1 MKKHVTRSLLC
12 LTAMLLSLASAASAF
27 AQTRTI
33 SGKVV
38 DEQGLP
44 VIGASV
50 MLENDNTTGTV
61 TDMDGAYTLDIPG
74 GQGLTLSYSCI
85 GYVTQTV
92 AVGNRAT
99 IDVILAEDNEFLEG
113 TVVIGYGVQRK
124 SDVTGAIAS
133 VGSDDIANRSVSNVA
148 EALQGKAAGVQI
160 LNSSGAPGSTP
171 TIQIRGYSSNSK
183 TAPLIIVD
191 GLKVDSIDYLDPDN
205 IESMEI
211 LKDAASAA
219 IYGIEA
225 GNGVVLITTKSG
237 ADAGREGRIFYN
249 FQHTL
254 QQLGKMPDL
263 LNAREYIEYQKLQGS
278 ATDETL
284 QWDGVTDTYW
294 PGYMFETGYM
304 QRHTVGFQRGDDNGS
319 FYASLSYLDNNGII
333 VGDKDIQKRLTGQV
347 NADYKI
353 KKWLQVGVT
362 MSLDKRIS
370 SSVSEGAVA
379 GTSLLGSVMM
389 YDPITPWTYTEDNMP
404 DRVAAWVAEGRNL
417 PRDANGNIY
426 GVSVFSDNSLIF
438 HPMVM
443 RDRADTNNDSF
454 NIRGTAYINFMP
466 FKGFVFTSRLGY
478 RAGYSNSTTYNH
490 ELFINSMNNNDLGLS
505 GTARNN
511 LYYQWENFANY
522 SNTFGK
528 HSINAMVGMSFQRST
543 SNYVTG
549 SGDELTSTMENFR
562 YLSNLVNTT
571 NMRVGGQPSESANMS
586 YFARV
591 GWSYDRR
598 YNLQA
603 SFRADA
609 YDTSKLDRDHRWG
622 FFPSV
627 SGGWTISN
635 EEFMSSVPKNILSN
649 LRLRASWGI
658 NGNVNAL
665 SSNYQ
670 YAPALSTGTGVG
682 YNPSDG
688 FILGVAPSSVL
699 GNPEIKWETSHQV
712 DIGLE
717 ARMLDDRLSIALDWY
732 NKNTH
737 DLLTSTNA
745 PNNTGAS
752 TVYLN
757 AGKVN
762 NTGVE
767 MELSWKD
774 TIGDFAYDISGNFA
788 TLKNVVLEGISSE
801 RQQGSQVWSSDYVT
815 YFEEGYPIWYML
827 GFVAEGIDENG
838 LAILKDTDNN
848 GVIDDLDRVNIGC
861 GIPDLTYGITIN
873 LAWKGIDFTVF
884 GTGVSGNEI
893 YPTSF
898 RTDRPSCNTYSYY
911 WNNSWKEGQDN
922 SNAKFPSATNWSQEA
937 FSSTLAVFDGSYFKI
952 KQVQLGYTL
961 PRQWTERVKISRLR
975 VFASLENYFT
985 FTKYIGLDPETAA
998 SGGSS
1003 SGIDMGTYPTAKQF
1017 ILGLNLSF

>member
-1 MKKHVTRSLLC
+1 MC

-278 ATDETL
+278 ATDESL
-284 QWDGVTDTYW
+284 QWDGVSDTYW
-294 PGYMFETGYM
+294 PDYMFEKGQM
-304 QRHTVGFQRGDDNGS
+304 QRHTVGFQRGDENGS

-353 KKWLQVGVT
+353 KKWLQAGIT
-362 MSLDKRIS
+362 LSIDKSIS
-370 SSVSEGAVA
+370 RSVSEGVA
-379 GTSLLGSVMM
+379 SGESVLGFVMM
-389 YDPITPWTYTEDNMP
+389 HDPITPWTYKDGQLP
-404 DRVAAWVAEGRNL
+404 DRVANWVASGANL
-417 PRDANGNIY
+417 ARDPNGDIY
-426 GVSVFSDNSLIF
+426 GVSPFWIIT
-438 HPMVM
+438 HPMVQ
-443 RDRADTNNDSF
+443 RDRADTSGDRF
-454 NIRGTAYINFMP
+454 NIRGTAYVNFMP

-478 RAGYSNSTTYNH
+478 RAGYSNSSTYNY
-490 ELFINSMNNNDLGLS
+490 ELFINDMVQNDMSLS
-505 GTARNN
+505 GTASNN

-528 HSINAMVGMSFQRST
+528 HSINAMVGMSFQRSM
-543 SNYVTG
+543 SNYVSG
-549 SGDELTSTMENFR
+549 SGDELTSTQENFR

-571 NMRVGGQPSESANMS
+571 KMTVGGQPSESANMS
-586 YFARV
+586 YFARL
-591 GWSYDRR
+591 GWSYDSR

-801 RQQGSQVWSSDYVT
+801 RQQGSQVWSADYVT
-815 YFEEGYPIWYML
+815 YFEEGYPIWYL
-827 GFVAEGIDENG
+827 R
-838 LAILKDTDNN
+838 TY
-848 GVIDDLDRVNIGC
+848 VIDGINPETGEAIYRNFDDDPTINTNDRMMTGSA
-861 GIPDLTYGITIN
+861 IPDLTYGITIN
-873 LAWKGIDFTVF
+873 LAWKGIDFTLY
-884 GTGVSGNEI
+884 GAGVQGVEKLYATRADFAQANTLK
-893 YPTSF
+893 YFYDNCWMPG
-898 RTDRPSCNTYSYY
+898 RTEY
-911 WNNSWKEGQDN
+911 
-922 SNAKFPSATNWSQEA
+922 
-937 FSSTLAVFDGSYFKI
+937 TLPKPNYLDSKYRVSDAMVFDASFFKI
-952 KQVQLGYTL
+952 KQIQLGYSFPKRL
-961 PRQWTERVKISRLR
+961 LNKIAVSNLRLY
-975 VFASLENYFT
+975 VSFDDWFT
-985 FTKYIGLDPETAA
+985 FTKYPGLDPET
-998 SGGSS
+998 SGYGSS
-1003 SGIDMGTYPTAKQF
+1003 GSAMAIDYGSYPISKKVVF
-1017 ILGLNLSF
+1017 GVNVSF

>member
-1 MKKHVTRSLLC
+1 MR

-478 RAGYSNSTTYNH
+478 RAGYSNSSTYNH

-571 NMRVGGQPSESANMS
+571 NMRVSGQPSESANMS

-815 YFEEGYPIWYML
+815 YFEEGYPIWYL
-827 GFVAEGIDENG
+827 R
-838 LAILKDTDNN
+838 TY
-848 GVIDDLDRVNIGC
+848 VIDGINPETGEAIYRNFDDDPTINTEDRMMTGSA
-861 GIPDLTYGITIN
+861 IPDLTYGITIN
-873 LAWKGIDFTVF
+873 LAWKGIDFTLYGAGVQGVEKLYALGRGDF
-884 GTGVSGNEI
+884 PQANTLKYFYDNCWMPGRTGYTLPKPNYLDRNYRVS
-893 YPTSF
+893 
-898 RTDRPSCNTYSYY
+898 D
-911 WNNSWKEGQDN
+911 
-922 SNAKFPSATNWSQEA
+922 AM
-937 FSSTLAVFDGSYFKI
+937 VFDASFFKI
-952 KQVQLGYTL
+952 KQIQLGYSFPKRL
-961 PRQWTERVKISRLR
+961 LNKIAVSNLRLY
-975 VFASLENYFT
+975 VSLDDWFT
-985 FTKYIGLDPETAA
+985 FTKYPGLDPET
-998 SGGSS
+998 SGYGSS
-1003 SGIDMGTYPTAKQF
+1003 GSAMAIDYGSYPISKKVVF
-1017 ILGLNLSF
+1017 GVNVSF